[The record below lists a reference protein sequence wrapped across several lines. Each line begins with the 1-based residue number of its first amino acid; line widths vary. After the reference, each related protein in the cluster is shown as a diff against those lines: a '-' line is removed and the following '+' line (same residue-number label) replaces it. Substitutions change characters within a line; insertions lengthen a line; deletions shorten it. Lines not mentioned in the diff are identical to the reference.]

1 MKNIKSLTIEM
12 KTRMTVGFLSII
24 GIISF
29 VNSLNVLEVSLPLF
43 IFYIILMIN
52 TYFSLKLFLAI
63 IPTHIF
69 EQKMMD
75 VLLIISYILLAFSF
89 KYALLFSYLLT
100 LFFILATLKY
110 ALFVKHNEKHPRL
123 LRRKIVV
130 NILGTLLSLLTLGG
144 ILLGYE
150 TYSLWFL
157 PIVFLFANI
166 VIFFIS
172 PLYKLDTHY

>member
-1 MKNIKSLTIEM
+1 M
-12 KTRMTVGFLSII
+12 KTRTVVGFLSII

-29 VNSLNVLEVSLPLF
+29 ANSLSVLKVSLPLF

-52 TYFSLKLFLAI
+52 TYFSIKLFLAI

-69 EQKMMD
+69 EQKIMD
-75 VLLIISYILLAFSF
+75 TLLIIVYILLALSF
-89 KYALLFSYLLT
+89 KHALLFSYVVTLL
-100 LFFILATLKY
+100 FIFATLKY
-110 ALFVKHNEKHPRL
+110 ALFVKHNDKHPRL

-130 NILGTLLSLLTLGG
+130 DILGILLSLLTLGG

-157 PIVFLFANI
+157 TIVFLFANI
-166 VIFFIS
+166 VIFFIT
-172 PLYKLDTHY
+172 PLYRLDTHY